1 MVQSSP
7 RILRRNIAECP
18 LPLSDLSRLMV
29 QDNANGGNA
38 DETAR
43 EKDYSSG

>member
-7 RILRRNIAECP
+7 RILRLDIAESP
-18 LPLSDLSRLMV
+18 LPLSDLARLIV
-29 QDNANGGNA
+29 QDNANGGNT

-43 EKDYSSG
+43 EKDHSSG